1 MLSDEDIYIG
11 NKFKGKNNNL
21 IFEIKDIYKG
31 NDGYTWVRVKEKEK
45 NKTYEILKSHFKHLL
60 LIPLS
65 EREASEDVD

>member
-1 MLSDEDIYIG
+1 MLSDEEIYIR

-31 NDGYTWVRVKEKEK
+31 NDGYTWVRVKQK
-45 NKTYEILKSHFKHLL
+45 NKTYEILKSHFKRLS
-60 LIPLS
+60 LIPLN